1 MITVTNLSFRFSD
14 KKLFDD
20 VNVKFTP
27 GNCYGVIG
35 ANGAGKT
42 TFIRILSGE
51 IEPTTGSVVITP
63 GERLATLK
71 QNQFAFDD
79 YPALET
85 VIMGFSRLYEIMK
98 EKDVLYAKDPFTE
111 EDGHLAADLEHEFA
125 ELGGWDAET
134 DAEKLLM
141 GLGVDKSLHHSLMR
155 DLPSGDKVKVLL
167 AQSLFGNPHILL
179 LDEPTNHLDYKA
191 IRWLEEF
198 LIDYP
203 NTVIVVSHDRHF
215 LNKVCTHMLD
225 IDFGKA
231 RLVVGNYDFWYES
244 SQLMLRLMND
254 RNKKKEDRIA
264 ELQSFIARFGSNASK
279 ARQATSRKKMLDK
292 IVLDEIRP
300 SSRRYPFI
308 GFTPERE
315 AGKDIL
321 YVENL
326 CKTINGEKVLDNIT
340 FRMNKGD
347 KIAILSR
354 NDLARTTLFQIL
366 SGELEPDS
374 GTFRWGTTTSQA
386 YLPKDNTAFFE
397 GVQLNLID
405 WIRQYSSD
413 QNESYCRG
421 FLGKMLFSGE
431 EALKE
436 ARVLS
441 GGERMRCMFSRLM
454 LSSANIL
461 ILDEP
466 TNHLDLESITAVNNG
481 LVAFKGSLL
490 FASHDYTFIETIAN
504 RIIELTP
511 GGVVDSH
518 LPIDEYLEDE
528 IVQARVEAM
537 YNQAADRASA

>member
-1 MITVTNLSFRFSD
+1 MISVTDLSLVFSD
-14 KKLFDD
+14 KKLFED

-42 TFIRILSGE
+42 TFIRILAGE
-51 IEPTTGSVVITP
+51 LEPTSGSVTITP

-71 QNQFAFDD
+71 QNQFAYDD
-79 YPALET
+79 FPVLET
-85 VIMGFSRLYEIMK
+85 VMMGFKRLYEISK
-98 EKDVLYAKDPFTE
+98 EKEALYMQDEFTE
-111 EDGHLAADLEHEFA
+111 DDGLRAAALEHEFA
-125 ELGGWDAET
+125 ELNGWDAET

-141 GLGVDKSLHHSLMR
+141 GLGVKKDLHGRLMKE
-155 DLPSGDKVKVLL
+155 LPSGDKVKVLL

-179 LDEPTNHLDYKA
+179 LDEPTNHLDYQA

-244 SQLMLRLMND
+244 SQLMLRLMSD
-254 RNKKKEDRIA
+254 RNKKKEDRIG
-264 ELQSFIARFGSNASK
+264 ELQAFIARFGSNASK
-279 ARQATSRKKMLDK
+279 ARQATSRKKMLEK
-292 IVLDEIRP
+292 IVLDDIQP

-321 YVENL
+321 AVENL
-326 CKTINGEKVLDNIT
+326 GKTINGVKVLANVT
-340 FRMNKGD
+340 FRMNRGD
-347 KIAILSR
+347 KIVFLSR
-354 NDLARTTLFQIL
+354 NDQARTTLFQIL
-366 SGELEPDS
+366 TGELEPDE

-397 GVQLNLID
+397 GVDLSLID
-405 WIRQYSSD
+405 WIRQFSSD

-421 FLGKMLFSGE
+421 FLGKMLFSGD
-431 EALKE
+431 EATKS
-436 ARVLS
+436 ASVLS
-441 GGERMRCMFSRLM
+441 GGEKMRCMFSRLM

-481 LVAFKGSLL
+481 LIAFKGSLL
-490 FASHDYTFIETIAN
+490 FASHDHKFIETIAT
-504 RIIELTP
+504 RVIELTP
-511 GGVVDSH
+511 GGIIDSH
-518 LPIDEYLEDE
+518 LPIDEYLDSET
-528 IVQARVEAM
+528 IQARVEEMHKMA
-537 YNQAADRASA
+537 

>member
-1 MITVTNLSFRFSD
+1 MITVTNLSLRFSD

>member
-1 MITVTNLSFRFSD
+1 MITVTDLSLRFSD
-14 KKLFDD
+14 KKLFDE

-51 IEPTTGSVVITP
+51 VEPTTGSVTITP

-71 QNQFAFDD
+71 QNQFAYDEFTVR
-79 YPALET
+79 ET
-85 VIMGFSRLYEIMK
+85 VIMGFKRLYEIMK
-98 EKDVLYAKDPFTE
+98 EKEALYAKPDFSE
-111 EDGHLAADLEHEFA
+111 EDGHLAADLEHEFS
-125 ELGGWDAET
+125 ELNGWDAET

-141 GLGVDKSLHHSLMR
+141 GLGVGKEFHDALMK
-155 DLPSGDKVKVLL
+155 DIPSGDRVKVLL
-167 AQSLFGNPHILL
+167 AQALFGNPHILL

-198 LIDYP
+198 LIDYE

-244 SQLMLRLMND
+244 SQLMSRLVAEKN
-254 RNKKKEDRIA
+254 RKKEDRIA
-264 ELQSFIARFGSNASK
+264 ELQAFIARFGSNASK

-292 IVLDEIRP
+292 IVLDEILP

-321 YVENL
+321 FVQNL
-326 CKTINGEKVLDNIT
+326 SKTINGEKVLDQVT
-340 FRMNKGD
+340 FTVNKND

-366 SGELEPDS
+366 AGEIEPDS
-374 GTFRWGTTTSQA
+374 GSFRWGTTTTQA
-386 YLPKDNTAFFE
+386 YLPKDNTAYFE
-397 GVQLNLID
+397 NCDLSLVD

-421 FLGKMLFSGE
+421 FLGKMLFSGD
-431 EALKE
+431 EALKS

-441 GGERMRCMFSRLM
+441 GGEKMRCMFSRLM
-454 LSSANIL
+454 LSTANVL

-481 LVAFKGSLL
+481 LIAFKGNLL
-490 FASHDYTFIETIAN
+490 FASHDYKFIETIAN

-511 GGVVDSH
+511 RGIVDSG
-518 LPIDEYLEDE
+518 LPIDEYLDDE
-528 IVQARVEAM
+528 ALQARIDAL
-537 YNQAADRASA
+537 YAGA

>member
-1 MITVTNLSFRFSD
+1 MITVNNLSLRFSD

-51 IEPTTGSVVITP
+51 IEPTTGSVTITP

-71 QNQFAFDD
+71 QNQFAYDD

-85 VIMGFSRLYEIMK
+85 VIMGFSRLYEIMQEK
-98 EKDVLYAKDPFTE
+98 EALYAKDPFTE

-125 ELGGWDAET
+125 ELNGWDAET

-141 GLGVDKSLHHSLMR
+141 GLGVDKSLHHSLMK

-254 RNKKKEDRIA
+254 RNKKKEDRIS
-264 ELQSFIARFGSNASK
+264 ELQAFIARFGSNASK
-279 ARQATSRKKMLDK
+279 ARQATSRKKMLEK

-321 YVENL
+321 YVEIL
-326 CKTINGEKVLDNIT
+326 SKTINGEKVLDNIT

-347 KIAILSR
+347 KIAVLSR

-366 SGELEPDS
+366 AGEIEPDS

-386 YLPKDNTAFFE
+386 YLPKDNTVFFE
-397 GVQLNLID
+397 NVRLNLVD
-405 WIRQYSSD
+405 WIRQYSTD

-436 ARVLS
+436 ACVLS

-511 GGVVDSH
+511 GGVVDTH

-528 IVQARVEAM
+528 IVQARVEGL
-537 YNQAADRASA
+537 YTQAAERASA